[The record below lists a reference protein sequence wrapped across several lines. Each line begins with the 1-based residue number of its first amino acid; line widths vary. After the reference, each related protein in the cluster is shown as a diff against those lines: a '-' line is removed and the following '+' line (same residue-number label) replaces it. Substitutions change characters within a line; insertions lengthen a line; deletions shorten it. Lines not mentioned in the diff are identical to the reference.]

1 MIRRKTNAILIIEK
15 LNDSLFVFLETNSV
29 KFVMIVSMKIM
40 KHNLVEVN
48 NIFVI
53 YENENDDNK
62 DDDDYY
68 DADN

>member
-53 YENENDDNK
+53 YENDNDDNK